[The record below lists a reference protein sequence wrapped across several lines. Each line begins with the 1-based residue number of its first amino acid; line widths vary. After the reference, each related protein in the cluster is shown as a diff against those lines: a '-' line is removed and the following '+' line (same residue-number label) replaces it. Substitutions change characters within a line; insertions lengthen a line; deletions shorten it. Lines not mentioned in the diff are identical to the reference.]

1 MKNEVVLLKKKKIW
15 HHDTMAPTKQT
26 IRSKPLS
33 TLPFGLSGI
42 VYLGLYYPMCPF
54 PLNDTMEAEAILTDI
69 SNR

>member
-1 MKNEVVLLKKKKIW
+1 
-15 HHDTMAPTKQT
+15 MAPTKQT

-54 PLNDTMEAEAILTDI
+54 LLNDTMEAEAILTDI